1 MKRIKVRIEHKKNI
15 VTLEAFK
22 GKQLKGVLSDA
33 GFNVSYPCGG
43 AGRCGKCRVRF
54 IEGAPIPNTLDKTF
68 LSEKDIACGVRL
80 LCRCSLE
87 TDCSVC
93 IDDSGLVEEDIV
105 AETARS
111 VAGSGDYDKYGIA
124 VDIGTT
130 TIAAAL
136 VGVSDEGGKEILHTA
151 SCVNHQRRFG
161 ADVISRIAYA
171 SGAGQDV
178 NANKLEELKDIV
190 RKDISGLITD
200 LTAGIEEMGG
210 GDISQ
215 IVVTGN
221 TTMLHIFRGLD
232 VEGLGNYPYTPVDNN
247 VYETEMFGSDLVT
260 MPGISAFVGADIVA
274 GIYYSEIINKDN
286 KKELLLD
293 LGTNGEMAFF
303 DGKDLKVTSTAAGP
317 VFEGGAIS
325 CGVASVP
332 GAVCH
337 VDITGDSEKGFL
349 TNATTIAGKAPI
361 GLCGTGV
368 METVSELV
376 RNGIVDK
383 SGLLSDDFFDKGFA
397 LTDDGRIT
405 VTQQDIR
412 NIQLAKGAVY
422 TGLKELVGR
431 DAPDKVYIA
440 GGFGSNLDYE
450 RIRSIKLFPG
460 GFSGETV
467 SIGNSSLKG
476 AVKLL
481 SAILLGRK
489 EEALFDINKIKECA
503 TEIILANN
511 EDFDDSFV
519 DAMNF

>member
-1 MKRIKVRIEHKKNI
+1 M
-15 VTLEAFK
+15 
-22 GKQLKGVLSDA
+22 
-33 GFNVSYPCGG
+33 
-43 AGRCGKCRVRF
+43 
-54 IEGAPIPNTLDKTF
+54 
-68 LSEKDIACGVRL
+68 
-80 LCRCSLE
+80 
-87 TDCSVC
+87 
-93 IDDSGLVEEDIV
+93 
-105 AETARS
+105 
-111 VAGSGDYDKYGIA
+111 
-124 VDIGTT
+124 
-130 TIAAAL
+130 
-136 VGVSDEGGKEILHTA
+136 
-151 SCVNHQRRFG
+151 
-161 ADVISRIAYA
+161 
-171 SGAGQDV
+171 
-178 NANKLEELKDIV
+178 
-190 RKDISGLITD
+190 
-200 LTAGIEEMGG
+200 
-210 GDISQ
+210 
-215 IVVTGN
+215 
-221 TTMLHIFRGLD
+221 
-232 VEGLGNYPYTPVDNN
+232 
-247 VYETEMFGSDLVT
+247 
-260 MPGISAFVGADIVA
+260 
-274 GIYYSEIINKDN
+274 
-286 KKELLLD
+286 
-293 LGTNGEMAFF
+293 
-303 DGKDLKVTSTAAGP
+303 
-317 VFEGGAIS
+317 FEGGAIS

-337 VDITGDSEKGFL
+337 VDITGDFEKGFL

-368 METVSELV
+368 MEAVSELV